1 MFDIIILSHQGDD
14 MSRPDLAYI
23 WFDSQNTIHLSSI
36 IYTSSYGSLPWFQ
49 HFISIF
55 MVKDNL
61 DPFLV
66 ACMISK
72 SDIFLFIQVWIARMS
87 IQFYTLPIISD
98 ILFKIQCRPS
108 VQHLWYAFW
117 VIDMWPI
124 GIPDSLYI
132 YYALHPFN
140 VLPQNIKLG
149 DLDD

>member
-1 MFDIIILSHQGDD
+1 MWSNKTPDVPFAIKLLWPNNYFFSKKAVENIACVNFCVATKLQHNCGSLIPAHWITAAMFDIIILSHQGDH

-36 IYTSSYGSLPWFQ
+36 INTSSYGSLPWFQ

-87 IQFYTLPIISD
+87 IHF
-98 ILFKIQCRPS
+98 
-108 VQHLWYAFW
+108 
-117 VIDMWPI
+117 
-124 GIPDSLYI
+124 
-132 YYALHPFN
+132 
-140 VLPQNIKLG
+140 
-149 DLDD
+149 